1 MFHLRQ
7 LSETDLLKVIKDYI
21 YMRGPISVAEYMRIA
36 LLHPQFGYYCRSDA
50 FGTHGDFTTAPEI
63 SQLFGEMIGVW
74 CLSMW
79 IDLGK
84 PPSINLIELGPGRGT
99 LMADLLRV
107 CKQFPE
113 FRDAISVSFVER
125 SPLLRNTQC
134 KKLECVDVKEIVNE
148 QGEKRIGDYSEANE
162 TMVGYYSKNGGNI
175 KVSWYEEIEL
185 VPGNEGTPS
194 IFIAQEFFDALPVHQ
209 FQLTKEG
216 WCERLVDIETSN
228 DGPHHLRMVL
238 SQTPTIASRAFF
250 KGNKNSKISLK
261 TLVRNAYTN
270 ENMDRLSGRTQPN
283 ASDFSEDLHEFNSI
297 EFCPAGI
304 GTAQTIAKRIAAD
317 NGAALIIDYGNADTV
332 SSSIR
337 GIKDHQFVSALQ
349 EPGLIDL
356 SADVDFEA
364 LKLATDIIPDIA
376 SSSIIGQGA
385 FLKNMGVDYRMG
397 TLLTNAEGD
406 DDFAENLIN
415 GYERLVGNETGM
427 GEIYKAMA
435 IYNKKSKHALGGK
448 DNQITGFYTP

>member
-1 MFHLRQ
+1 MPC
-7 LSETDLLKVIKDYI
+7 
-21 YMRGPISVAEYMRIA
+21 G
-36 LLHPQFGYYCRSDA
+36 C
-50 FGTHGDFTTAPEI
+50 
-63 SQLFGEMIGVW
+63 
-74 CLSMW
+74 
-79 IDLGK
+79 
-84 PPSINLIELGPGRGT
+84 
-99 LMADLLRV
+99 
-107 CKQFPE
+107 
-113 FRDAISVSFVER
+113 
-125 SPLLRNTQC
+125 
-134 KKLECVDVKEIVNE
+134 
-148 QGEKRIGDYSEANE
+148 
-162 TMVGYYSKNGGNI
+162 
-175 KVSWYEEIEL
+175 
-185 VPGNEGTPS
+185 
-194 IFIAQEFFDALPVHQ
+194 
-209 FQLTKEG
+209 
-216 WCERLVDIETSN
+216 
-228 DGPHHLRMVL
+228 
-238 SQTPTIASRAFF
+238 
-250 KGNKNSKISLK
+250 
-261 TLVRNAYTN
+261 
-270 ENMDRLSGRTQPN
+270 
-283 ASDFSEDLHEFNSI
+283 
-297 EFCPAGI
+297 

-435 IYNKKSKHALGGK
+435 IYNKKSHHALGGK